1 MEIFVKPVGKIA
13 IRHHI
18 LGGKPLSRRE
28 CIQEENKTW
37 IAIYKAEFERQ
48 MEGVVPWERKEGKKG
63 DGMTCQGKAGCGLE
77 FFQKCREPW
86 ESNAFLSW
94 EETQGK
100 TMVQ

>member
-1 MEIFVKPVGKIA
+1 
-13 IRHHI
+13 
-18 LGGKPLSRRE
+18 
-28 CIQEENKTW
+28 
-37 IAIYKAEFERQ
+37 

-100 TMVQ
+100 TMAQ